1 MIKMNS
7 DGRGEPHYSWIA
19 GTQVTMGKPPAR
31 CKVGIA
37 LGSGAARGWAHIGVL
52 RTLENAGIVPDIV
65 CGTSIGAVAGAL
77 YVVGRLSRLEE
88 WACRLN
94 RVRLGRL
101 FDFHSGGG
109 IIAGRRIARSLRPS
123 LADTTIEALPRRF
136 ACVATDLR
144 TGEEVWLQRGSV
156 IDALRASYAVPG
168 IFPPVEIDGR
178 RLVDG
183 ALANPVPISLCR
195 ALGATLVI
203 GVDVS
208 THVAPNA
215 ADDEAEGRL
224 DLGTRR
230 RGLLHGYFSQD
241 NAGVSAFGVLT
252 RSLNI
257 IQDRISQLR
266 LAENPPDVMICLR
279 AGQIGPLDF
288 DRAAECIAAGEVA
301 AQQMLPAVRSALR
314 RMAA

>member
-1 MIKMNS
+1 M
-7 DGRGEPHYSWIA
+7 
-19 GTQVTMGKPPAR
+19 
-31 CKVGIA
+31 
-37 LGSGAARGWAHIGVL
+37 
-52 RTLENAGIVPDIV
+52 
-65 CGTSIGAVAGAL
+65 
-77 YVVGRLSRLEE
+77 
-88 WACRLN
+88 
-94 RVRLGRL
+94 
-101 FDFHSGGG
+101 
-109 IIAGRRIARSLRPS
+109 
-123 LADTTIEALPRRF
+123 
-136 ACVATDLR
+136 
-144 TGEEVWLQRGSV
+144 

-215 ADDEAEGRL
+215 ADDDAEGRL
-224 DLGTRR
+224 DLGSHRH
-230 RGLLHGYFSQD
+230 GILHGYFSRE
-241 NAGVSAFGVLT
+241 NTGVSAFGVLT

-266 LAENPPDVMICLR
+266 LAENPADVMICLR

-288 DRAAECIAAGEVA
+288 DRAAECIAAGEAA
-301 AQQMLPAVRSALR
+301 AQQMLPAIRNVLLMHAGT
-314 RMAA
+314 AEI

>member
-1 MIKMNS
+1 MDKLPS
-7 DGRGEPHYSWIA
+7 
-19 GTQVTMGKPPAR
+19 R
-31 CKVGIA
+31 CRTGIA

-52 RTLENAGIVPDIV
+52 RILGLAGIVPDIV
-65 CGTSIGAVAGAL
+65 CGTSIGAVAGAFH
-77 YVVGRLSRLEE
+77 VVGRLARLEE

-109 IIAGRRIARSLRPS
+109 IIAGRRIAEALRPS
-123 LADTTIEALPRRF
+123 LADTTIEELPRSF

-144 TGEEVWLQRGSV
+144 TGEEVWLRRGSV

-224 DLGTRR
+224 DLGSH
-230 RGLLHGYFSQD
+230 RGGILHAYFSRD

-266 LAENPPDVMICLR
+266 LAENPADVMICLR

-288 DRAAECIAAGEVA
+288 DRAAECIAAGEAA
-301 AQQMLPAVRSALR
+301 AQQMLPAIRNVLLMHAGT
-314 RMAA
+314 AEI

>member
-1 MIKMNS
+1 MDKLPS
-7 DGRGEPHYSWIA
+7 
-19 GTQVTMGKPPAR
+19 R
-31 CKVGIA
+31 CRTGIA

-52 RTLENAGIVPDIV
+52 RILGLAGIVPDIV
-65 CGTSIGAVAGAL
+65 CGTSIGAVAGAFH
-77 YVVGRLSRLEE
+77 VVGRLARLEE

-109 IIAGRRIARSLRPS
+109 IIAGRRIAEALRPS
-123 LADTTIEALPRRF
+123 LADTTIEELPRSF

-144 TGEEVWLQRGSV
+144 TGEEVWLRRGSV

-224 DLGTRR
+224 DLGSH
-230 RGLLHGYFSQD
+230 RGGILHAYFSRD

-257 IQDRISQLR
+257 IQDRIGQLR
-266 LAENPPDVMICLR
+266 LAENPADVMICLR

-288 DRAAECIAAGEVA
+288 DRAADCIAAGEAA
-301 AQQMLPAVRSALR
+301 AQQMLPAIHNALR
-314 RMAA
+314 NHAGIAEI

>member
-1 MIKMNS
+1 MTL
-7 DGRGEPHYSWIA
+7 D
-19 GTQVTMGKPPAR
+19 
-31 CKVGIA
+31 KVAASLQSGIA

-52 RTLENAGIVPDIV
+52 RVLEHAGIVPDIV
-65 CGTSIGAVAGAL
+65 CGTSIGAIVGAFH
-77 YVVGRLSRLEE
+77 VVSRLSRLEE
-88 WACRLN
+88 WARRLN

-123 LADTTIEALPRRF
+123 LADTTIETLPRSF

-144 TGEEVWLQRGSV
+144 TGEEVWLRRGSV

-183 ALANPVPISLCR
+183 ALADPVPISLCR
-195 ALGATLVI
+195 ALGATLAI
-203 GVDVS
+203 GVDVN

-215 ADDEAEGRL
+215 ADDDAEDRL
-224 DLGTRR
+224 DLGSHR
-230 RGLLHGYFSQD
+230 RGILHGYFSRD

-257 IQDRISQLR
+257 IQDRISRLR
-266 LAENPPDVMICLR
+266 LVENPPDVMICLR

-288 DRAAECIAAGEVA
+288 DRAADCIAAGEAA
-301 AQQMLPAVRSALR
+301 AQEMLPALRSALR
-314 RMAA
+314 THASTTAI